1 VLQPEL
7 IVRKPL
13 EMFQE
18 LPLHVSVTFASGARD
33 CRCYRI
39 EREGDKWNCWVSGMV
54 VDKVCEKCDYQLFG
68 IFRAARCCETA
79 KSTRLEALKRLPV
92 VM

>member
-1 VLQPEL
+1 MLQPEL

-13 EMFQE
+13 EMFRE

-39 EREGDKWNCWVSGMV
+39 EREGDNVELLIRTVEYGHPSPVSGILIGMHSP
-54 VDKVCEKCDYQLFG
+54 L
-68 IFRAARCCETA
+68 
-79 KSTRLEALKRLPV
+79 
-92 VM
+92 